1 MIFWIYFNLSTDLT
15 LHRLPIDRGGLEIQ
29 YKSLHVTASLELLSR
44 LKQNL
49 GHNPP
54 HDPEAT
60 GLGTERETGKL
71 KEPRYQYQYQS
82 FTTSNML
89 RIIIFFHFVRSV
101 GAKCRQMG
109 HAAYIDCII
118 GLFCVLMVSDRE
130 LMSSWFPVRSDLCQI
145 IFQWRLIHFDCFFQ

>member
-15 LHRLPIDRGGLEIQ
+15 LHRLPIERGGLEIQ

-82 FTTSNML
+82 FTTSTML

-118 GLFCVLMVSDRE
+118 GLFCVLMVSDQE
-130 LMSSWFPVRSDLCQI
+130 LMSSFGSC
-145 IFQWRLIHFDCFFQ
+145 